1 MEAYY
6 ISLQNWLTDSIQISA
21 GPRPPLRLAPTTI
34 CELPARVDTIRLRNN
49 IIFVE
54 VFHVAKFGK
63 VAKFEIVAKFGK
75 VAKFEIVAKKV
86 AKFEIVLARL

>member
-1 MEAYY
+1 M
-6 ISLQNWLTDSIQISA
+6 
-21 GPRPPLRLAPTTI
+21 GGG
-34 CELPARVDTIRLRNN
+34 ARIRIKTSCYN

-75 VAKFEIVAKKV
+75 VAKFEIVAV
-86 AKFEIVLARL
+86 ASVASQHAIDGNSRHARVHYPEI